1 MAYQP
6 QIDPGTGRTVAVEA
20 LIRWSHPRLG
30 LVPPMRFISLA
41 ERTGLVDRLT
51 TWVFDTVLDAEARW
65 HASGLW
71 LPASVNVSPLS
82 LADPELSDRIL
93 DALRARRLPHELL
106 TVEVTET
113 AAVDVV
119 HAVDRLRPLH
129 DSGVSVSID
138 DFGTGYTSLSV
149 LPHLPVDELKVDQR
163 FVRASLTS
171 KADDVIV
178 HSVRE
183 LAHRLG
189 LEAVAEG
196 VEDAA
201 LAERMGQ
208 AGFDRLQG
216 YFYARP
222 LTESD
227 LLSFVAVPAPAPASV
242 PASPSAP

>member
-1 MAYQP
+1 VRRR
-6 QIDPGTGRTVAVEA
+6 GRA
-20 LIRWSHPRLG
+20 
-30 LVPPMRFISLA
+30 
-41 ERTGLVDRLT
+41 DRGRAHRGGR
-51 TWVFDTVLDAEARW
+51 DADE
-65 HASGLW
+65 
-71 LPASVNVSPLS
+71 P
-82 LADPELSDRIL
+82 DLSDRIL
-93 DALRARRLPHELL
+93 DALRARQLSHELL

-119 HAVDRLRPLH
+119 HAVDRLRALH
-129 DSGVSVSID
+129 DRGVSVSID
-138 DFGTGYTSLSV
+138 DFGTGTPLSV

-201 LAERMGQ
+201 LAERMGR

-216 YFYARP
+216 CFYARP
-222 LTESD
+222 LTEAG
-227 LLSFVAVPAPAPASV
+227 LLSFVAGAATATPAPAP
-242 PASPSAP
+242 SPSPLVP